1 MYLIISNKQKSTSLV
16 ILLSQVCALYLR
28 LWEYLGQE
36 CLPIIENIG
45 VGELVVL
52 KKNRQPLQH
61 TFIEVC
67 YRLQD
72 HKPRSKS

>member
-36 CLPIIENIG
+36 CLPIIENIR
-45 VGELVVL
+45 VGEFVVL
-52 KKNRQPLQH
+52 KKIDNHYNTRSLRFV
-61 TFIEVC
+61 TGC
-67 YRLQD
+67 
-72 HKPRSKS
+72 RSKS